1 MGTKF
6 SLPRL
11 FLVSSVVLL
20 LAACGG
26 KKNNQ
31 SFVLDGTLTNAAN
44 EMLYL
49 EEMTPDNGALFI
61 DSIPCDENGHFHY
74 KHEMSYQTFYN
85 LYVKNNDFIV
95 LLPAFGEE
103 IELTGDYAR
112 LSESYMVN
120 GSPDS
125 RLMWQ
130 IQSYI
135 NQTSVVLA
143 DLVKRDE
150 QNRATLTGDDFERAH
165 QTTDSIF
172 IAEYNV
178 LHEML
183 YSFITENSGT
193 LATLYAVD
201 APFNRNGRVFYAG
214 KDFSVFEEV
223 LEGLEAVCPNNPHT
237 QYYRTRIDRA
247 RSARMLEQQQQQAD
261 QSIII
266 E

>member
-1 MGTKF
+1 MKI
-6 SLPRL
+6 SLKL
-11 FLVSSVVLL
+11 LLLSTGML

-26 KKNNQ
+26 RESDKT
-31 SFVLDGTLTNAAN
+31 FLIDGTLTNAAN
-44 EMLYL
+44 QMLYL
-49 EEMTPDNGALFI
+49 EEMTPDNGAQFV
-61 DSIPCDENGHFHY
+61 DSIPCDKNGHFHY
-74 KHEMSYQTFYN
+74 EGMMDYQTFYN
-85 LYVKNNDFIV
+85 LYVKTNDFVV
-95 LLPAFGEE
+95 LLPNFGEE
-103 IELTGDYAR
+103 VELTGDYQR

-135 NQTSVVLA
+135 NASSVVLA
-143 DLVKRDE
+143 ELVKRDE
-150 QNRATLTGDDFERAH
+150 HNRATMNDEAFERAH
-165 QTTDSIF
+165 QETDSIF
-172 IAEYNV
+172 LAEYNV

-183 YSFITENSGT
+183 YSFIAENSGS

-214 KDFSVFEEV
+214 KDFVVFEEV

-247 RSARMLEQQQQQAD
+247 RSARMLEQQQQQEG
-261 QSIII
+261 QSIIV